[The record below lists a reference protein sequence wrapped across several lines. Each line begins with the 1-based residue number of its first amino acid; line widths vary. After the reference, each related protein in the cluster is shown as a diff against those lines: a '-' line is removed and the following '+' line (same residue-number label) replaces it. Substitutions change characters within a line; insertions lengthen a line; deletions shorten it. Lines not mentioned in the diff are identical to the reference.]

1 MTQLEEDLYDILK
14 TDTTPII
21 ERAQMLHIFF
31 VQMLKHGIN
40 KPSMDFVSYAEKNDI
55 VMNSLCNIAAY
66 TIRYDS
72 CLDLQKQDRITHT
85 VEKSKWIR
93 LSDAKFFLKYCN
105 DEVDVDNSIGSCF
118 LHEYMKDT
126 SIMQEEILY
135 FLYSFLH
142 YISKNFE
149 GDLQMMSIY
158 GKKWYQK
165 EK

>member
-1 MTQLEEDLYDILK
+1 MTQLEEDLYNILK
-14 TDTTPII
+14 ADTTPII

-31 VQMLKHGIN
+31 VQMLKHGIY

-55 VMNSLCNIAAY
+55 VMDSLCNIAAY

-72 CLDLQKQDRITHT
+72 CLDLYKQDRITHT

-93 LSDAKFFLKYCN
+93 LSDANFFLKYCN
-105 DEVDVDNSIGSCF
+105 DEVDVDSIGSCF
-118 LHEYMKDT
+118 LHEYMKNT

-158 GKKWYQK
+158 RKKWYQK